1 MEKYKKLFEANRA
14 WAESMVESDP
24 DYFERRSQ
32 RQEPYFLFI
41 GGHDSRIASEA
52 ITGTQPGEIL
62 MHRNMANQVHPNDL
76 NTLSVI
82 EYAVEVLDVKH
93 IVIIGHYGCGGI
105 KAAMAPMGHGIIDHW
120 LHVVR
125 ELQFRHRDELLALS
139 DEQSREERLVE
150 LNVVKQVFQLARTP
164 IVQRAWA
171 RGQRPI
177 LHGSVY
183 DSHDG
188 LLRPLISGLMDQ
200 ESVAQAHDLPVRSYV
215 AELHHEPA
223 PAAATSPV
231 EG

>member
-1 MEKYKKLFEANRA
+1 MEKYKKLFEANRT
-14 WAESMVESDP
+14 WAESMVNSDAE
-24 DYFERRSQ
+24 YFERRSQ

-41 GGHDSRIASEA
+41 GGHDSRIPSEA

-62 MHRNMANQVHPNDL
+62 MHRNMANQVHPNDF

-125 ELQFRHRDELLALS
+125 ELHLRHRDELAALP
-139 DEQSREERLVE
+139 DDQSREERLVE

-164 IVQRAWA
+164 IIQRAWA

-188 LLRPLISGLMDQ
+188 LLRPLISALMDE
-200 ESVAQAHDLPVRSYV
+200 ESLAKAHDLPVPSYV
-215 AELHHEPA
+215 SELHHETA
-223 PAAATSPV
+223 PA
-231 EG
+231 